1 LGLGAT
7 NTYNFVMKKV
17 YLFLIQTLMVLS
29 LVLAVSC
36 SKADDKG
43 EDVPSGE
50 LKVGKSYQG
59 GF

>member
-1 LGLGAT
+1 
-7 NTYNFVMKKV
+7 
-17 YLFLIQTLMVLS
+17 MVLS